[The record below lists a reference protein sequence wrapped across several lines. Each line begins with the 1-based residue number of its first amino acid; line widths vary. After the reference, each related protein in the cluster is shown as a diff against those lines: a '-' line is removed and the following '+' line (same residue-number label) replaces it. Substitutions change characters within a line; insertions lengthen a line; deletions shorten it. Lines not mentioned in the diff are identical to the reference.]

1 MLMNRIKGMTQDQTG
16 GKTGWLRPGRI
27 ALAVAIIAAGFAI
40 GLAVN
45 RQGGGTASTSAEAG
59 AAAIPAD
66 PVAELE
72 ARAKASPEDGGTQ
85 TALATAYFDTGRF
98 ADAVNAFGKAIEANP
113 GAAVLWSSRGEARIM
128 ASPHDPMPREAVAD
142 FEKALSLNPKDPRA
156 RYFMAVKQ
164 DLAGDHKGALDAM
177 VALLADTPPGAPWEA
192 DLRRTIEQIGKI
204 NGIDTSGKLA
214 AVQQPAPALPMAAR
228 AIPGPSQADLAN
240 ARTIPPGEQRDMAE
254 GMVARLEGRLKG
266 DPANVEGW
274 IMLMRSR
281 MTLGQPDK
289 ASQALKDALAA
300 NPGRAAF
307 LREQAALLGIR

>member
-1 MLMNRIKGMTQDQTG
+1 MLQ
-16 GKTGWLRPGRI
+16 GKTGWLTPGRVI
-27 ALAVAIIAAGFAI
+27 LGAAIVAAGFAI

-45 RQGGGTASTSAEAG
+45 RQGGEPLMTEQKSG
-59 AAAIPAD
+59 AAATPAD

-72 ARAKASPEDGGTQ
+72 ARAKANPEDGGTQ
-85 TALATAYFDTGRF
+85 AALATAYFDSGRF
-98 ADAVNAFGKAIEANP
+98 ADAVTAFGKAIEANP

-128 ASPHDPMPREAVAD
+128 ASAHDPMPREAVAD
-142 FEKALSLNPKDPRA
+142 FTKALSLNPKDPRA
-156 RYFMAVKQ
+156 RYFMAVQQ
-164 DLAGDHKGALDAM
+164 DLSGDHKGALDAM

-204 NGIDTSGKLA
+204 NGIATETKLA

-254 GMVARLEGRLKG
+254 SMVARLEGRLKG
-266 DPANVEGW
+266 EPANVDGW

-281 MTLGQPDK
+281 MTLGQTDK